1 MDLSKKLIKIL
12 LAEDNDDDIVMIKD
26 AFARSKI
33 INSFDVVKNG
43 EEALGFLRKEGRY
56 AGKDRPGLILLDIN
70 MPKKNGFE
78 VLEAIKKDPR
88 FDYIPVIMLTT
99 SEREED
105 IVKSYKEGACSY
117 ITKPV
122 NFSNFTKVIEQ
133 FALYWALVSK
143 IPN

>member
-1 MDLSKKLIKIL
+1 MDSSKKLIKIL

-43 EEALGFLRKEGRY
+43 EEALQYLHKEGKY
-56 AGKDRPGLILLDIN
+56 FDKDRPGLILLDIN
-70 MPKKNGFE
+70 MPIKNGFE
-78 VLEAIKKDPR
+78 VLEALKKDPQ
-88 FDYIPVIMLTT
+88 FDYIPVVMLTT

-105 IVKSYKEGACSY
+105 IVKSYKAGACSY

-122 NFSNFTKVIEQ
+122 NFNNFSKVIEQ
-133 FALYWALVSK
+133 FALYWALISK

>member
-1 MDLSKKLIKIL
+1 MDPHKNLIKIL
-12 LAEDNDDDIVMIKD
+12 LAEDNEDDIIMIED
-26 AFARSKI
+26 AFEHSKI
-33 INSFDVVKNG
+33 INSFEVVKNG
-43 EEALGFLRKEGRY
+43 EEALAFLRKEGPY
-56 AGKDRPGLILLDIN
+56 AHKERPGLIMLDIN

-78 VLEAIKKDPR
+78 VLEALKKDPQ

-122 NFSNFTKVIEQ
+122 SFNNFAKVIEQ
-133 FALYWALVSK
+133 IALYWGLIAK